1 MKDGGTEGVTDGG
14 TDEQSGTV
22 GGTDKGTDN
31 LLPTRLAN
39 EESKSPGSIFPQ
51 CSGAPGLW
59 IWGGGA
65 GFSKSPEIK
74 GCHSNIGGKKE

>member
-1 MKDGGTEGVTDGG
+1 MDRGGVDGGMGGRMERGTDRGMDGGPDRSTDGG
-14 TDEQSGTV
+14 TDRRIV

-51 CSGAPGLW
+51 
-59 IWGGGA
+59 
-65 GFSKSPEIK
+65 
-74 GCHSNIGGKKE
+74 